1 MTNQSTNTTPDNE
14 ANNQPTVN
22 ERLDERLDDL
32 TSFMESIGWE
42 FDENGYTFDDNYIN
56 FRTAEMLRQSLTSLI
71 KELVAEAKPSKKH
84 VGDEVAE
91 NRSYTGER
99 LFNATIDEYH
109 SNLLKALEEV

>member
-1 MTNQSTNTTPDNE
+1 MTNYD
-14 ANNQPTVN
+14 
-22 ERLDERLDDL
+22 ERLDELL
-32 TSFMESIGWE
+32 TELRSGTI
-42 FDENGYTFDDNYIN
+42 NFDDRAKQAI
-56 FRTAEMLRQSLTSLI
+56 TSLT

-109 SNLLKALEEV
+109 TNLLKALEEV

>member
-1 MTNQSTNTTPDNE
+1 MTNY
-14 ANNQPTVN
+14 N
-22 ERLDERLDDL
+22 ERLYGILAKHNGELGI
-32 TSFMESIGWE
+32 TWE
-42 FDENGYTFDDNYIN
+42 NPDIVTPDTKQAI
-56 FRTAEMLRQSLTSLI
+56 SSLI

-109 SNLLKALEEV
+109 SNLLKALEE

>member
-1 MTNQSTNTTPDNE
+1 MMTNY
-14 ANNQPTVN
+14 N
-22 ERLDERLDDL
+22 ERLYKVLSRLVRDTTLAYIASNTATTSSSADDAGKRYEW
-32 TSFMESIGWE
+32 SMVE
-42 FDENGYTFDDNYIN
+42 
-56 FRTAEMLRQSLTSLI
+56 AKQALTSLT

-109 SNLLKALEEV
+109 TNLLKALEEV